1 MRDGPA
7 RTHDF
12 YEQGTVRTPQHPN
25 ALRGPLAR
33 PPRRRYHA
41 SPRCPAPEST
51 PPVNNLVL
59 LILCFVLGVVLRL
72 TRRMPDNAPPVMNS
86 WIVHV
91 ALPAVVF
98 LHVPTMQL
106 RADLAFP
113 ALMPWI
119 VFLAISGLVLSLR
132 KVMRWD
138 SATTGCLMLTAGLG
152 NTSFVGLPM
161 TQAFYGPEG
170 VPIALVADQLGSFLT
185 LSTLGLVTAA
195 RMSAGEPSARVIIKR
210 VVTFPPFIAL
220 CIAATLGRAL
230 VTPELLPFTV
240 PHSISEA
247 SQNVFQTLASTL
259 APLALFSVGFQ
270 LRLGEVRT
278 RAADLSLGLLLKLIV
293 APGLMAGIAVA
304 TGLGLHGL
312 VSKVTLLEAGM
323 APMITAGIIATEHK
337 LDPVLCGLMVA
348 VGIPLSF
355 VTLGALVWLL
365 G

>member
-1 MRDGPA
+1 
-7 RTHDF
+7 
-12 YEQGTVRTPQHPN
+12 
-25 ALRGPLAR
+25 
-33 PPRRRYHA
+33 
-41 SPRCPAPEST
+41 
-51 PPVNNLVL
+51 
-59 LILCFVLGVVLRL
+59 
-72 TRRMPDNAPPVMNS
+72 
-86 WIVHV
+86 
-91 ALPAVVF
+91 
-98 LHVPTMQL
+98 
-106 RADLAFP
+106 
-113 ALMPWI
+113 
-119 VFLAISGLVLSLR
+119 
-132 KVMRWD
+132 
-138 SATTGCLMLTAGLG
+138 MLTAGLG

-185 LSTLGLVTAA
+185 LSTLGLITAA

-240 PHSISEA
+240 PNSISEA
-247 SQNVFQTLASTL
+247 SRNVFQTLASTL

-278 RAADLSLGLLLKLIV
+278 RAADLSLGLLLKLTV
-293 APGLMAGIAVA
+293 APGLMAGIALA

-312 VSKVTLLEAGM
+312 VPKVTLLEAGM

-355 VTLGALVWLL
+355 VTLGALVWML